1 MWEMKWCAPLPS
13 RESTFPLAS
22 DPASLNPSNPSMNSL
37 YFPIAAFG
45 LGGAELLVIL
55 CIALLLFGG
64 KKLPDL
70 AKGLGK
76 SIREFK
82 KAAAEGDDETTDSAD
97 KKAVVKPE
105 ATKTHGSN

>member
-1 MWEMKWCAPLPS
+1 MSEMKWCAHPLIHDF
-13 RESTFPLAS
+13 TFPLAS
-22 DPASLNPSNPSMNSL
+22 NPARPNPLNCTMNSL

-55 CIALLLFGG
+55 CIALLLFA
-64 KKLPDL
+64 DL

-82 KAAAEGDDETTDSAD
+82 KAAAEGEEDADAAD
-97 KKAVVKPE
+97 KKAAVKPE
-105 ATKTHGSN
+105 TTKTHGSN

>member
-1 MWEMKWCAPLPS
+1 
-13 RESTFPLAS
+13 
-22 DPASLNPSNPSMNSL
+22 MNSL
-37 YFPIAAFG
+37 YFPVAAFG

-64 KKLPDL
+64 AKLPEL

-82 KAAAEGDDETTDSAD
+82 KAAAEGENEAAAEAAD
-97 KKAVVKPE
+97 KKAAAKPE

>member
-1 MWEMKWCAPLPS
+1 
-13 RESTFPLAS
+13 
-22 DPASLNPSNPSMNSL
+22 MNSL
-37 YFPIAAFG
+37 QFPLAAFG

-82 KAAAEGDDETTDSAD
+82 KAAAEGEAEAVEDAD
-97 KKAVVKPE
+97 KKAATKTE
-105 ATKTHGSN
+105 TTKTHGSN

>member
-1 MWEMKWCAPLPS
+1 
-13 RESTFPLAS
+13 
-22 DPASLNPSNPSMNSL
+22 MNSH

-82 KAAAEGDDETTDSAD
+82 KAAAEGEEDADAAD
-97 KKAVVKPE
+97 KKAAVKPE

>member
-1 MWEMKWCAPLPS
+1 
-13 RESTFPLAS
+13 
-22 DPASLNPSNPSMNSL
+22 MNSL
-37 YFPIAAFG
+37 YFPLAAFG
-45 LGGAELLVIL
+45 LGGAELLIIL

-82 KAAAEGDDETTDSAD
+82 KAAAEADDDGVETAD
-97 KKAVVKPE
+97 KKNSPKSEP
-105 ATKTHGSN
+105 TKTHGSN

>member
-1 MWEMKWCAPLPS
+1 MKSATHLPGS
-13 RESTFPLAS
+13 EIIFPLAS
-22 DPASLNPSNPSMNSL
+22 NPAPSNPFVFTMNSL
-37 YFPIAAFG
+37 SFPIAAFG
-45 LGGAELLVIL
+45 IGGAELLIIL

-82 KAAAEGDDETTDSAD
+82 KAAAEGEDDGNEAAE
-97 KKAVVKPE
+97 KKAAAKPE
-105 ATKTHGSN
+105 PSKTHGSN

>member
-1 MWEMKWCAPLPS
+1 
-13 RESTFPLAS
+13 
-22 DPASLNPSNPSMNSL
+22 MNSL
-37 YFPIAAFG
+37 YFPVAAFG
-45 LGGAELLVIL
+45 LGGGELLVIL

-82 KAAAEGDDETTDSAD
+82 KAAAEGEEEPADASD
-97 KKAVVKPE
+97 KKVTAKPE
-105 ATKTHGSN
+105 SSKTHGAN

>member
-1 MWEMKWCAPLPS
+1 
-13 RESTFPLAS
+13 
-22 DPASLNPSNPSMNSL
+22 MNSI

-45 LGGAELLVIL
+45 LGGGELLVIL

-82 KAAAEGDDETTDSAD
+82 TAAAEGEDEGTENAD
-97 KKAVVKPE
+97 KKAAAKPE
-105 ATKTHGSN
+105 SPKTHGSN

>member
-1 MWEMKWCAPLPS
+1 
-13 RESTFPLAS
+13 
-22 DPASLNPSNPSMNSL
+22 MNSL

-82 KAAAEGDDETTDSAD
+82 KAAAEGEEDADAAD
-97 KKAVVKPE
+97 KKAAVKPE